1 MTEQFVPYE
10 LALKLKE
17 KDFDKPC
24 MYPFDK
30 YFYMDISYVEFI
42 DWNEKYKNIDGFC
55 SAPLWQQVIDWFREK
70 HSIEIWVGNW
80 GIMIRSELSH
90 KEYEAYVK
98 YRDAN
103 DTLYSDFFDDYKE
116 ARQAAIEHAL
126 TLI

>member
-1 MTEQFVPYE
+1 MKQQFVPYE

-30 YFYMDISYVEFI
+30 YFYMDTSYVEFI

-55 SAPLWQQVIDWFREK
+55 SAPLWQQVIDWLREK
-70 HSIEIWVGNW
+70 HIAIV
-80 GIMIRSELSH
+80 ELPFTNRYGVAH
-90 KEYEAYVK
+90 KFKGAEESTFLGGY
-98 YRDAN
+98 
-103 DTLYSDFFDDYKE
+103 TKE
-116 ARQAAIEHAL
+116 KAIEHAL

>member
-1 MTEQFVPYE
+1 MKEQFVPYE

-30 YFYMDISYVEFI
+30 YFYMDTSYVEFI

-55 SAPLWQQVIDWFREK
+55 SAPLWQQCLEWLEREHWVDFWAVPILTSNPK
-70 HSIEIWVGNW
+70 QYECFIMYRGKEISCE
-80 GIMIRSELSH
+80 ILDIR
-90 KEYEAYVK
+90 
-98 YRDAN
+98 
-103 DTLYSDFFDDYKE
+103 FFNSYNE
-116 ARQAAIEHAL
+116 ARQTAIEKIL